1 MCLLKIAEPVCE
13 LNFEQTK
20 HRIAIVLASEL
31 TVLSYL
37 NVSSV
42 IPQGKR
48 HFYPAN
54 CFGKTVNL
62 YLEQSLFLISTVAM
76 NNGSRKTTTVYYL

>member
-1 MCLLKIAEPVCE
+1 MCLLKTAEPVCE
-13 LNFEQTK
+13 CIFEQTK
-20 HRIAIVLASEL
+20 HWIVIVLASEL

-42 IPQGKR
+42 IPRGKH

-54 CFGKTVNL
+54 WFWENRKSLLIVEPCSDFNGC
-62 YLEQSLFLISTVAM
+62 YEQLTSE
-76 NNGSRKTTTVYYL
+76 TTTVYY

>member
-1 MCLLKIAEPVCE
+1 MYLLKIAESVCE
-13 LNFEQTK
+13 RIFEQTK
-20 HRIAIVLASEL
+20 HQIVVVLASEL

-42 IPQGKR
+42 IRQGKH

-54 CFGKTVNL
+54 RFWENRN
-62 YLEQSLFLISTVAM
+62 S
-76 NNGSRKTTTVYYL
+76 

>member
-13 LNFEQTK
+13 RIFEQTK

-42 IPQGKR
+42 ILRGNAIFTWQID
-48 HFYPAN
+48 
-54 CFGKTVNL
+54 FGKTVNH
-62 YLEQSLFLISTVAM
+62 YL
-76 NNGSRKTTTVYYL
+76 